1 MILRLSTLLF
11 VPPQLVPQLEARPPH
26 RTTAPPR
33 LCVPTPTDVLLK
45 VNIAGL
51 DEEVMVGWLM
61 KRGWASVLPMQP
73 MFWQP
78 LSPAPPQG
86 ILLNFR
92 RKPTSEQ
99 DGIDGGMRFTVA
111 SGEDSK
117 SDGVLL
123 VTRVSEGQTI
133 SKHFSERALVRKVVQ
148 DLDQLPA
155 EAGSVTAVVHSDMF
169 D

>member
-1 MILRLSTLLF
+1 
-11 VPPQLVPQLEARPPH
+11 
-26 RTTAPPR
+26 
-33 LCVPTPTDVLLK
+33 
-45 VNIAGL
+45 
-51 DEEVMVGWLM
+51 
-61 KRGWASVLPMQP
+61 
-73 MFWQP
+73 
-78 LSPAPPQG
+78 
-86 ILLNFR
+86 
-92 RKPTSEQ
+92 
-99 DGIDGGMRFTVA
+99 MRFTGA

>member
-1 MILRLSTLLF
+1 MKGKILLNIDHNKMR
-11 VPPQLVPQLEARPPH
+11 QELEA
-26 RTTAPPR
+26 
-33 LCVPTPTDVLLK
+33 
-45 VNIAGL
+45 
-51 DEEVMVGWLM
+51 MVDWLM

-78 LSPAPPQG
+78 LSPAPPHG
-86 ILLNFR
+86 VLLNFR
-92 RKPTSEQ
+92 RKPTSDK

-111 SGEDSK
+111 AGEDSE

-155 EAGSVTAVVHSDMF
+155 EAGNVTAVVHSDMF

>member
-1 MILRLSTLLF
+1 MILRQVLPSLL
-11 VPPQLVPQLEARPPH
+11 LVPPPH
-26 RTTAPPR
+26 RTTAPS
-33 LCVPTPTDVLLK
+33 LCVPTPSDLLLK
-45 VNIAGL
+45 VNIAGM
-51 DEEVMVGWLM
+51 DEEAMEGWLM
-61 KRGWASVLPMQP
+61 QRGWASVLPMQP
-73 MFWQP
+73 MLWQP
-78 LSPAPPQG
+78 LSPSPPRG
-86 ILLNFR
+86 VLLNFR
-92 RKPTSEQ
+92 RKPTSEK

-111 SGEDSK
+111 AGVGSE

>member
-1 MILRLSTLLF
+1 MILRLLPPALLF
-11 VPPQLVPQLEARPPH
+11 VAVCPPAASPH
-26 RTTAPPR
+26 RATAPR
-33 LCVPTPTDVLLK
+33 LCVPTPSDLLLK

-51 DEEVMVGWLM
+51 DEEAMVEWLM
-61 KRGWASVLPMQP
+61 RRGWASVLPMQP

-86 ILLNFR
+86 VLLNFR
-92 RKPTSEQ
+92 RKPTSEK

-111 SGEDSK
+111 AGEDGER
-117 SDGVLL
+117 DGVLL

-148 DLDQLPA
+148 DLAKLPA
-155 EAGSVTAVVHSDMF
+155 DAGSVSAVLHSDMF